1 MENEIIKFNIIIINK
16 ESNKIENNISLENMK
31 FLLNKSI
38 LRIFGSFVAS
48 KLIFEI
54 KKLSENNE
62 FQIQLFKFQK
72 LKLIT
77 SLLMISDLEFNKT
90 IFGQVYQ
97 SFGKTKGEDFLI
109 QKGRRLFI
117 VCLKNEY
124 ASDSGGPYHEVISG
138 ICQELQSDYLNMF
151 SIFQINLQISRKS
164 VKKYQNNHQIHYQ
177 CH

>member
-16 ESNKIENNISLENMK
+16 ESNKIENNITLENMK

-77 SLLMISDLEFNKT
+77 SLLMISDLEFNIRVN
-90 IFGQVYQ
+90 IFY
-97 SFGKTKGEDFLI
+97 D
-109 QKGRRLFI
+109 
-117 VCLKNEY
+117 N
-124 ASDSGGPYHEVISG
+124 
-138 ICQELQSDYLNMF
+138 
-151 SIFQINLQISRKS
+151 KS
-164 VKKYQNNHQIHYQ
+164 
-177 CH
+177 

>member
-16 ESNKIENNISLENMK
+16 ESNKIENNITLENMK

-54 KKLSENNE
+54 KKLSENND

-77 SLLMISDLEFNKT
+77 SLLMISDLEFNIRVN
-90 IFGQVYQ
+90 IFY
-97 SFGKTKGEDFLI
+97 D
-109 QKGRRLFI
+109 
-117 VCLKNEY
+117 N
-124 ASDSGGPYHEVISG
+124 
-138 ICQELQSDYLNMF
+138 
-151 SIFQINLQISRKS
+151 KS
-164 VKKYQNNHQIHYQ
+164 
-177 CH
+177 

>member
-77 SLLMISDLEFNKT
+77 SLLMISDLEFNIRVN
-90 IFGQVYQ
+90 IFY
-97 SFGKTKGEDFLI
+97 D
-109 QKGRRLFI
+109 
-117 VCLKNEY
+117 N
-124 ASDSGGPYHEVISG
+124 
-138 ICQELQSDYLNMF
+138 
-151 SIFQINLQISRKS
+151 KS
-164 VKKYQNNHQIHYQ
+164 
-177 CH
+177 

>member
-77 SLLMISDLEFNKT
+77 YLLMISDLEFNIRVN
-90 IFGQVYQ
+90 IFY
-97 SFGKTKGEDFLI
+97 D
-109 QKGRRLFI
+109 
-117 VCLKNEY
+117 N
-124 ASDSGGPYHEVISG
+124 
-138 ICQELQSDYLNMF
+138 
-151 SIFQINLQISRKS
+151 KS
-164 VKKYQNNHQIHYQ
+164 
-177 CH
+177 

>member
-38 LRIFGSFVAS
+38 LRIFGSLVAS

-77 SLLMISDLEFNKT
+77 SLLMISDLEFNIRVN
-90 IFGQVYQ
+90 IFY
-97 SFGKTKGEDFLI
+97 D
-109 QKGRRLFI
+109 
-117 VCLKNEY
+117 N
-124 ASDSGGPYHEVISG
+124 
-138 ICQELQSDYLNMF
+138 
-151 SIFQINLQISRKS
+151 KS
-164 VKKYQNNHQIHYQ
+164 
-177 CH
+177 

>member
-77 SLLMISDLEFNKT
+77 SLLMISDLEFNIRVK
-90 IFGQVYQ
+90 IFY
-97 SFGKTKGEDFLI
+97 D
-109 QKGRRLFI
+109 
-117 VCLKNEY
+117 N
-124 ASDSGGPYHEVISG
+124 
-138 ICQELQSDYLNMF
+138 
-151 SIFQINLQISRKS
+151 KS
-164 VKKYQNNHQIHYQ
+164 
-177 CH
+177 

>member
-16 ESNKIENNISLENMK
+16 ESNKIENNITLENMK

-54 KKLSENNE
+54 KKLSEND

-77 SLLMISDLEFNKT
+77 SLLMISDLEFNIRVK
-90 IFGQVYQ
+90 IFY
-97 SFGKTKGEDFLI
+97 D
-109 QKGRRLFI
+109 
-117 VCLKNEY
+117 N
-124 ASDSGGPYHEVISG
+124 
-138 ICQELQSDYLNMF
+138 
-151 SIFQINLQISRKS
+151 KS
-164 VKKYQNNHQIHYQ
+164 
-177 CH
+177 

>member
-16 ESNKIENNISLENMK
+16 ESNKIENNITLENMK

-54 KKLSENNE
+54 KKLSENND

-77 SLLMISDLEFNKT
+77 SLLMISDLEFNIRVK
-90 IFGQVYQ
+90 IFY
-97 SFGKTKGEDFLI
+97 D
-109 QKGRRLFI
+109 
-117 VCLKNEY
+117 N
-124 ASDSGGPYHEVISG
+124 
-138 ICQELQSDYLNMF
+138 N
-151 SIFQINLQISRKS
+151 NKS
-164 VKKYQNNHQIHYQ
+164 
-177 CH
+177 

>member
-54 KKLSENNE
+54 KKLSENND

-77 SLLMISDLEFNKT
+77 SLLMISDLEFNIRVK
-90 IFGQVYQ
+90 IFY
-97 SFGKTKGEDFLI
+97 D
-109 QKGRRLFI
+109 
-117 VCLKNEY
+117 N
-124 ASDSGGPYHEVISG
+124 
-138 ICQELQSDYLNMF
+138 
-151 SIFQINLQISRKS
+151 KS
-164 VKKYQNNHQIHYQ
+164 
-177 CH
+177 

>member
-16 ESNKIENNISLENMK
+16 ESNKIENNITLENMK

-54 KKLSENNE
+54 KKLSENND

-77 SLLMISDLEFNKT
+77 SLLMISDLEFNIRVK
-90 IFGQVYQ
+90 IFY
-97 SFGKTKGEDFLI
+97 D
-109 QKGRRLFI
+109 
-117 VCLKNEY
+117 N
-124 ASDSGGPYHEVISG
+124 
-138 ICQELQSDYLNMF
+138 
-151 SIFQINLQISRKS
+151 KS
-164 VKKYQNNHQIHYQ
+164 
-177 CH
+177 

>member
-54 KKLSENNE
+54 KKLSENND

-77 SLLMISDLEFNKT
+77 SLLMISDLEFNIRVN
-90 IFGQVYQ
+90 IFY
-97 SFGKTKGEDFLI
+97 D
-109 QKGRRLFI
+109 
-117 VCLKNEY
+117 N
-124 ASDSGGPYHEVISG
+124 
-138 ICQELQSDYLNMF
+138 
-151 SIFQINLQISRKS
+151 KS
-164 VKKYQNNHQIHYQ
+164 
-177 CH
+177 